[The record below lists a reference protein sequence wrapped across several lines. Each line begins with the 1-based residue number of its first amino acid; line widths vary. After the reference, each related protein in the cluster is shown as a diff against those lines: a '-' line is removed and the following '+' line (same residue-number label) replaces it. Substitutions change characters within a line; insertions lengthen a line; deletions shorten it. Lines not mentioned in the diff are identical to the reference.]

1 MFQKSNDYSIDRWFG
16 IENDGIRDVLEAGK
30 NVDFALVGMASPFS
44 KENTMTEIGYINQT
58 EIDELAKLEVIGDIN
73 SRFIDQTGQEVAC
86 EINENV
92 IGLSVEDIRKLP
104 TVAVACCEESK
115 KEVLYVGTR
124 TQLFTHIAIT
134 DSLAEYLLEKVK
146 NEAQ

>member
-16 IENDGIRDVLEAGK
+16 IENGGIRDVLEAGK

-44 KENTMTEIGYINQT
+44 KENTMTEIGYIDQT
-58 EIDELAKLEVIGDIN
+58 EIDELAKLEVIGDIS
-73 SRFIDQTGQEVAC
+73 SRFIDQTGQEVTC

-104 TVAVACCEESK
+104 TVACCEESK